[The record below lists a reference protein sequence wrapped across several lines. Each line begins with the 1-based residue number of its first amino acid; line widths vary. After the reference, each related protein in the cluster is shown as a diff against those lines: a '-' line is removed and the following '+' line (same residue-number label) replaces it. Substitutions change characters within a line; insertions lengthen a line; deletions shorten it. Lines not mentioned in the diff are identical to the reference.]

1 MADIIIDIASEFTG
15 AKAFKKAESATFNLT
30 KSVKKLAATF
40 GVAYSTAAVIAY
52 GKASVKAAAEDQ
64 KAQKQLALALKN
76 VGLGRDAA
84 ITETFIHK
92 LESEF
97 GVVDDKLRP
106 AYQTLAIATRD
117 TAESQKLL
125 QLSLDI
131 SAATGKDL
139 SAVTAAL
146 SKAYLGNNT
155 ALSKLGVGISKA
167 DLKAG
172 KFNDIVDQLSVT
184 FAGAAT
190 TTANTFQGSMD
201 KLGVAAQNVSEIIGT
216 GLIDALKGLGDQDS
230 VDNLAKSMQDVATY
244 TADAIRGV
252 GIFLQQLKQ
261 IPGAGLI
268 GDLFKVSQETSL
280 LGFLA
285 NLGKKQRQNA
295 ELQGTSAQALAHLS
309 ELQSKYAVKTLNT
322 TKKITK
328 ETAAQLAAK
337 KLSQA
342 IDKANLAL
350 GKGED
355 IFNLDKIQVAA
366 ALTNQAEQLGKAT
379 SAAQILAV
387 TQDLQR
393 LRVKQDIAALDDAI
407 ASKDEKAITAATA
420 KLNEDLKILSVLSG
434 QNVKLADIK
443 TILDSLKPK
452 DLIDLDNLNAAL
464 AALKLIMA
472 DLGTAASLPIAKI
485 PPKVT
490 IPTNPVTPNPNVP
503 NPLVPNPNVQNQP
516 PTTPP
521 TSSPNYSNPDF
532 IPLIPQG
539 GLLGVSNDSIN
550 ELLDATAARADALAS
565 LLDDETAA
573 IQSAL
578 NAIAVSGLSSVL
590 NNDRAGGSGGLGFGS
605 PIVNV
610 YANTIANPDE
620 LTNLIQDSIIRINRR
635 GDLLTTAGAL

>member
-1 MADIIIDIASEFTG
+1 MAAADVSINLAAEFVG
-15 AKAFKKAESATFNLT
+15 KHAFKQADTAVDRLNKNV
-30 KSVKKLAATF
+30 KSLARTF
-40 GVAYSTAAVIAY
+40 GYTFGAAAVVNF
-52 GKASVKAAAEDQ
+52 GKASVKAFAEDQ
-64 KAQKQLALALKN
+64 KAALSLSKTIEN
-76 VGLGRDAA
+76 LGLGYGGAA
-84 ITETFIHK
+84 LDVNNYISN
-92 LESEF
+92 LEKQT
-97 GVVDDKLRP
+97 GILDDELRP
-106 AYQTLAIATRD
+106 AMDRLLRATSSITKSQELLSLA
-117 TAESQKLL
+117 
-125 QLSLDI
+125 LDI
-131 SAATGKDL
+131 SAGTGKDL
-139 SAVTAAL
+139 TAVSQAL
-146 SKAYLGNNT
+146 QKAYLGQT
-155 ALSKLGVGISKA
+155 QSLGRLGVGLSKA
-167 DLKAG
+167 ELTSSSFEEIQARLTTLFEGQAAQAADSYAG
-172 KFNDIVDQLSVT
+172 SIDKLSVAVNNAKELIGKDLIT
-184 FAGAAT
+184 ALNALGGEGGFPATLKLIESVSAG
-190 TTANTFQGSMD
+190 
-201 KLGVAAQNVSEIIGT
+201 
-216 GLIDALKGLGDQDS
+216 
-230 VDNLAKSMQDVATY
+230 
-244 TADAIRGV
+244 
-252 GIFLQQLKQ
+252 
-261 IPGAGLI
+261 I
-268 GDLFKVSQETSL
+268 GDLIIGVSR
-280 LGFLA
+280 FVRDINIIA
-285 NLGKKQRQNA
+285 GKGSIIEKFRK
-295 ELQGTSAQALAHLS
+295 
-309 ELQSKYAVKTLNT
+309 LQSVSAADSLKDMKERAVYGGVYADQYKAQVAASAKVLSNN
-322 TKKITK
+322 KKITK

-452 DLIDLDNLNAAL
+452 DLINLDNLNAAL